1 MRLRRLVALPI
12 TIALLL
18 ALVPIAAV
26 SAWQVNCGNIAN
38 GKVCVWSG
46 SNWTVPKA
54 GRDGSD
60 SNYSGDVYPNTMIS
74 IDNSASSVANYYP
87 AKDVTWHWE
96 PSNKGFALC
105 VDSGMGYASLPGWDN
120 DMYSSHQVS
129 LDDNAC

>member
-1 MRLRRLVALPI
+1 LPKVWPRSVVLDGTPFLRRTTYDDGAPRQGGPI
-12 TIALLL
+12 
-18 ALVPIAAV
+18 
-26 SAWQVNCGNIAN
+26 